1 MQKIEKKASEVILAK
16 LPHATDGFVL
26 CDAPDLIGLIRKHH
40 GAYGQRAIDSLQGK
54 NEKLTAM
61 ADKYTNQFQDDVF
74 AGRGWATRDSVV
86 GSFPNVPALIAGVP
100 CAMRQRQRTTRN
112 IAPLTLYLELTGSAG
127 VAGDM
132 FVQRGAAVLALAR
145 LLANTRPVE
154 VWTTTTYGGKNRLQ
168 MIACQIET
176 GPMNVSVAAAM
187 LCDESVRHVG
197 HTLNVKELGQY
208 DGSGWAYNS
217 HELERK
223 YAGEIL
229 AGILNPGS
237 TLVYVPASFLDDN
250 LKNPAQ
256 WVRDMLAKY
265 GAGSQE

>member
-1 MQKIEKKASEVILAK
+1 MQ
-16 LPHATDGFVL
+16 
-26 CDAPDLIGLIRKHH
+26 LIRKP
-40 GAYGQRAIDSLQGK
+40 ATERIRAIQPAAHDAFMLCDQADLGTLIRRHAGGNRMALNSLAGK
-54 NEKLTAM
+54 NETLTRM
-61 ADKYTNQFQDDVF
+61 ADDYAKQFEHDVF

-86 GSFPNVPALIAGVP
+86 GSFPNVPALLAGVP
-100 CAMRQRQRTTRN
+100 CAMRQRVRTTRN
-112 IAPLTLYLELTGSAG
+112 VAPLTLYLELTGSSG
-127 VAGDM
+127 VTGPK

-154 VWTTTTYGGKNRLQ
+154 IWTCTTYGCTNKLQ
-168 MIACQIET
+168 MVACQIDT
-176 GPMNVSVAAAM
+176 APLNVSVAAAM
-187 LCDESVRHVG
+187 LCDESIRSCG
-197 HTLNVKELGQY
+197 HAINIGTMGDY
-208 DGSGWAYNS
+208 GFSGWAYGVP
-217 HELERK
+217 ELERK

-237 TLVYVPASFLDDN
+237 TMIYIPATYASDD